1 MLISL
6 FLVASLLLLG
16 WLAFGAI
23 YQFTG
28 AVSGWFYSK
37 KQLVEVSS
45 DEVLPTI
52 RVFIPAY
59 REDVVIGHTVRQ
71 VMASAYPTDRFE
83 VLVIADGLRPATVE
97 NLRTL
102 GAHVLEVQFPKS
114 TKSKALNAALAATAD
129 RPCDIAVV
137 LDADNATAP
146 DFLLRTARHFM
157 QGTQALQGRRA
168 HKPSQSALAL
178 LDAASEDANNHI
190 LCRGARALG
199 FSARLAGSGM
209 AFEYGL
215 FSATMTHIDAL
226 GGFDKALEGALV
238 QQGVCI
244 EYDEQAVVFDEKVSR
259 SADFSRQRGRWIAA
273 QFRYCRQFLPA
284 ATWGLIRHGNID
296 FFHKALQMMLPPRLL
311 APGLLAVGTLVSG
324 SLESPVALIWT
335 LALVLNVAA
344 FALAL
349 PGWLFQRQHLAV
361 WLHLPKAFLASLT
374 ALFHVPQANR
384 AFIVTPKRIVIVDI
398 TGN

>member
-1 MLISL
+1 MFISL
-6 FLVASLLLLG
+6 LLVALLLLLG

-37 KQLVEVSS
+37 KQLAEVPS

-97 NLRTL
+97 NLRAL
-102 GAHVLEVQFPKS
+102 GTHVLEVQFPKS

-129 RPCDIAVV
+129 QPCDIAVV

-168 HKPSQSALAL
+168 HKPSESALAL
-178 LDAASEDANNHI
+178 LDAASEEANNHI

-215 FSATMTHIDAL
+215 FSATMAKIDAV
-226 GGFDKALEGALV
+226 GGFDKALEGTLV

-244 EYDEQAVVFDEKVSR
+244 EYDEQAIVFDEKVSR

-273 QFRYCRQFLPA
+273 QFRYCRQFLPV
-284 ATWGLIRHGNID
+284 ATWGLIRYGNID
-296 FFHKALQMMLPPRLL
+296 FFHKSLQMMLPPRLL

-324 SLESPVALIWT
+324 LLESPTTRFWAV
-335 LALVLNVAA
+335 ALVLNVAA

-349 PGWLFQRQHLAV
+349 PKWVFQRRHLGV
-361 WLHLPKAFLASLT
+361 WLHLPTAFGASLR
-374 ALFHVPQANR
+374 ALLQIPQANR
-384 AFIVTPKRIVIVDI
+384 VFMVTPKSVVIVDI
-398 TGN
+398 SGV

>member
-1 MLISL
+1 
-6 FLVASLLLLG
+6 
-16 WLAFGAI
+16 
-23 YQFTG
+23 
-28 AVSGWFYSK
+28 
-37 KQLVEVSS
+37 
-45 DEVLPTI
+45 
-52 RVFIPAY
+52 
-59 REDVVIGHTVRQ
+59 
-71 VMASAYPTDRFE
+71 
-83 VLVIADGLRPATVE
+83 VE

-114 TKSKALNAALAATAD
+114 TKSKALNAALAATAHQ
-129 RPCDIAVV
+129 PCDIAVV

-146 DFLLRTARHFM
+146 DFLLRTARHFL

-178 LDAASEDANNHI
+178 LDAASEEANNHI

-215 FSATMTHIDAL
+215 FSATMSNIDAL

-244 EYDEQAVVFDEKVSR
+244 EYDEQAVVFDEKVSQ
-259 SADFSRQRGRWIAA
+259 SGDFSRQRGRWIAA

-284 ATWGLIRHGNID
+284 AAWALVRHGNVD
-296 FFHKALQMMLPPRLL
+296 FFHKALQMALPPRLL
-311 APGLLAVGTLVSG
+311 SPGLLAVGTLVSG
-324 SLESPVALIWT
+324 LLESPAAPIWT

-349 PGWLFQRQHLAV
+349 PGWLFQKQHLAV

-374 ALFHVPQANR
+374 ALLHVPQANR
-384 AFIVTPKRIVIVDI
+384 TFIVTPKRIVIIDL
-398 TGN
+398 TGF